1 MPPSVDHGKV
11 NEYKVWENWN
21 VRIWP
26 IDGSGVNDGV
36 KAGENGLYDVLM
48 YRWKGFFELG
58 NRVCLVVV
66 RADPVGCP

>member
-36 KAGENGLYDVLM
+36 KAGENGCGVNS
-48 YRWKGFFELG
+48 G
-58 NRVCLVVV
+58 V
-66 RADPVGCP
+66 